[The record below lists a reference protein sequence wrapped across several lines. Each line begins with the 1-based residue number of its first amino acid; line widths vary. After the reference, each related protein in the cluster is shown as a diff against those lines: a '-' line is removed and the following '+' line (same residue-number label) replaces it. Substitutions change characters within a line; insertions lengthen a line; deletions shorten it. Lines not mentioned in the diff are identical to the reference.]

1 MKAVNGNIDANHD
14 YGYINFFIDCLER
27 IIKIIKDLFSS
38 IGGKD
43 DTTAPEKDDSSA
55 NP

>member
-1 MKAVNGNIDANHD
+1 MNRKGNIDANHD

-43 DTTAPEKDDSSA
+43 DTTAPEKDDSKA
-55 NP
+55 GE